1 VRSGRFFIGII
12 LRIIGPSRGKRAG
25 RRGELSLFSDQ
36 FRRGESDK
44 GKFSGVKSSKLL
56 SNLSDVVWKTFQAV
70 NQRLPEGEAIRPQWA
85 PGPLLKSYERSA
97 PPLGFPRETDSL
109 CPRCVKEVRD
119 GVISGETPLET
130 LMHTHPGEIKAQILE
145 ENGQVIMRKTC
156 PKHGEFTDVMATDP
170 KFLARIESLFFGR
183 DFRVAEDTHVHKH
196 GTSNIKFGRGAVL
209 TVDLTNR
216 CNMMCNPCF
225 MDANQVGYVHEPTF
239 EDTKAILDR
248 AVSFKPKRQVII
260 LFSGGEPTL
269 SPYYLDAVAYARKI
283 GFYRILAA
291 TNGIRFAEDIEFC
304 KAAKAAGQHGV
315 YLQFDGVSEEKN
327 KHRGVGNLFDVKLRA
342 IENLASVGIKV
353 TLVTTIVN
361 TINNDGIGQI
371 VEFAA
376 QNIDKVQTIAFQ
388 PVSFTG
394 RDEDVPDEV
403 RSKQR
408 YTLAGMAHDLEDQ
421 SAGRLKALRD
431 WFPLSSYSAFT
442 SVMDMLQG
450 ADAPWGWSSCNC
462 HPNCGIF
469 TLMVVNRQT
478 GHFTSL
484 FDFFDYEQ
492 FMKDV
497 AVITDTAR
505 GKKLSY
511 AQLGMAIMRNFDAAR
526 APEGFPISQIINLFK
541 PSSTNSNS
549 DRNDRMKAQ
558 AQAQAEDPND
568 IWRVLCVEGMWFQ
581 DLFNYDFRRT
591 EMCVIPYGTQ
601 EGEISFCAY
610 NTGVGWRQ
618 IIENMHKTANLAEWY
633 EEHGRHAVYAK
644 GKAVPLRTTK
654 HTLSLPIINQ
664 VLAEDRDG
672 EPAAN
677 VTPYLIEE
685 EEEARV

>member
-1 VRSGRFFIGII
+1 M
-12 LRIIGPSRGKRAG
+12 
-25 RRGELSLFSDQ
+25 FSDN
-36 FRRGESDK
+36 FRRGENKKNKSNGVGRSK
-44 GKFSGVKSSKLL
+44 AISALSGAA
-56 SNLSDVVWKTFQAV
+56 WTAFQAV
-70 NQRLPEGEAIRPQWA
+70 NKLLPEGEAIRPNWA
-85 PGPLLKSYERSA
+85 PGPLLKSYERTS

-119 GVISGETPLET
+119 AVISGQTSLES
-130 LMHTHPGEIKAQILE
+130 LMNEHPGEIKAQILE

-156 PKHGEFTDVMATDP
+156 TKHGEFTDVMATDP
-170 KFLARIESLFFGR
+170 AFLERIESLFYGR
-183 DFRVAEDTHVHKH
+183 DFRAAEDKHVHHH
-196 GTSNIKFGRGAVL
+196 GTSDIQFGRGAVL

-248 AVSFKPKRQVII
+248 AVSFKPRRQIII
-260 LFSGGEPTL
+260 LFSGGEPTI

-291 TNGIRFAEDIEFC
+291 TNGIRYAEDIEFC
-304 KAAKAAGQHGV
+304 RQSKEAGQHGV

-327 KHRGVGNLFDVKLRA
+327 SHRGVGNLFDVKQQA
-342 IENLASVGIKV
+342 IDNLYEVGIKV
-353 TLVTTIVN
+353 TLVVTIIN
-361 TINNDGIGQI
+361 TVNNDAIGQI

-376 QNIDKVQTIAFQ
+376 KNIDKVQTIAFQ

-394 RDEDVPDEV
+394 RDEDVPDPV
-403 RSKQR
+403 RIKQR
-408 YTLAGMAHDLEDQ
+408 YTLAGMAHDLHDQ
-421 SAGRLKALRD
+421 LDGRIEPLRD
-431 WFPLSSYSAFT
+431 WYPLSSYSAFT

-469 TLMVVNRQT
+469 TLLVVNRQT
-478 GHFTSL
+478 GEFRSL
-484 FDFFDYEQ
+484 FDFFNYEQ

-511 AQLGMAIMRNFDAAR
+511 AQLGMAIMRNFDAGR

-541 PSSTNSNS
+541 PSSTDSNS

-558 AQAQAEDPND
+558 PTAPEGGDL
-568 IWRVLCVEGMWFQ
+568 WRVLCVEGMWFQ

-618 IIENMHKTANLAEWY
+618 IIENMHKTAGLAEWY

-644 GKAVPLRTTK
+644 GKEVPGIGKT
-654 HTLSLPIINQ
+654 HSLSLPIIHQ
-664 VLAEDRDG
+664 ILAVDSDAPVKAVSPYLVEE
-672 EPAAN
+672 EPAETTT
-677 VTPYLIEE
+677 VG
-685 EEEARV
+685 V

>member
-1 VRSGRFFIGII
+1 
-12 LRIIGPSRGKRAG
+12 
-25 RRGELSLFSDQ
+25 LFSDQ

-44 GKFSGVKSSKLL
+44 DKLAGVTGSKIV
-56 SNLSDVVWKTFQAV
+56 STLSDVAWKAFQSV
-70 NQRLPEGEAIRPQWA
+70 NKRLPEGEAIRPNWA
-85 PGPLLKSYERSA
+85 PGPLLKSYERTA

-109 CPRCVKEVRD
+109 CPRCVKEVRTAVID
-119 GVISGETPLET
+119 GTTSLES
-130 LMHTHPGEIKAQILE
+130 LMNEHPGEIKAQIVE
-145 ENGQVIMRKTC
+145 ENGQVVMRKTC
-156 PKHGEFTDVMATDP
+156 PKHGEFVDVMATDP
-170 KFLARIESLFFGR
+170 AFLERIESLFFGR
-183 DFRVAEDTHVHKH
+183 DFKAAEDSHVHKH

-269 SPYYLDAVAYARKI
+269 SPYYLEAVAYAKKI

-315 YLQFDGVSEEKN
+315 YLQFDGVGEEKN
-327 KHRGVGNLFDVKLRA
+327 KHRGVGNLFDVKVRA
-342 IENLASVGIKV
+342 IENLAKVGIKV
-353 TLVTTIVN
+353 TLVVTIVN
-361 TINNDGIGQI
+361 SINNDAIGQI

-376 QNIDKVQTIAFQ
+376 KNIDKVQTIAFQ

-394 RDEDVPDEV
+394 RDEDISDEL
-403 RSKQR
+403 RTKWR
-408 YTLAGMAHDLEDQ
+408 YTLAGMAHDLNDQ
-421 SAGRLKALRD
+421 LGGRMQPLRD
-431 WFPLSSYSAFT
+431 WYPLSSYSAFT

-469 TLMVVNRQT
+469 TLAVVNKKT
-478 GHFTSL
+478 GDFRSL
-484 FDFFDYEQ
+484 FEFFNYEQ

-511 AQLGMAIMRNFDAAR
+511 AQLGMAIMRNFDAAK

-541 PSSTNSNS
+541 PSSTNANS
-549 DRNDRMKAQ
+549 DRNDRMTSAGQ
-558 AQAQAEDPND
+558 DTNSTD
-568 IWRVLCVEGMWFQ
+568 NWRVLCVEGMWFQ

-618 IIENMHKTANLAEWY
+618 IIENMHKTANLADWY
-633 EEHGRHAVYAK
+633 KENERHAVYAA
-644 GKAVPLRTTK
+644 GHNVPNIPKK
-654 HTLSLPIINQ
+654 HSLSLPIIN
-664 VLAEDRDG
+664 AIIEEDSDG
-672 EPAAN
+672 SKISPYLIGEEEPAALQ
-677 VTPYLIEE
+677 VS
-685 EEEARV
+685 

>member
-1 VRSGRFFIGII
+1 M
-12 LRIIGPSRGKRAG
+12 
-25 RRGELSLFSDQ
+25 FSDQ
-36 FRRGESDK
+36 FRRGESEK
-44 GKFSGVKSSKLL
+44 GKFSGVRSSKLL
-56 SNLSDVVWKTFQAV
+56 AGLSDTVWKAFQTI
-70 NQRLPEGEAIRPQWA
+70 NQRLPEGEAIRPTWA

-109 CPRCVKEVRD
+109 CPRCVKEVREA
-119 GVISGETPLET
+119 VISGETPLET
-130 LMHTHPGEIKAQILE
+130 LMHTHPGEIKAQIIE
-145 ENGQVIMRKTC
+145 EDGQVFMKKTC
-156 PKHGEFTDVMATDP
+156 PKHGEFKDVMATDAR
-170 KFLARIESLFFGR
+170 FLERIEKLFFGR
-183 DFRVAEDTHVHKH
+183 DFRSAEDANVHKH

-248 AVSFKPKRQVII
+248 AVSFKPRRQIII

-269 SPYYLDAVAYARKI
+269 SPYYLEAVAYARKV

-304 KAAKAAGQHGV
+304 KQAKEAGQHGV

-361 TINNDGIGQI
+361 TINNDAIGQI

-376 QNIDKVQTIAFQ
+376 KNIDKVQTIAFQ

-394 RDEDVPDEV
+394 RDEDVPDDV
-403 RSKQR
+403 RIKQR
-408 YTLAGMAHDLEDQ
+408 YTLAGMAQDLEDQ
-421 SAGRLKALRD
+421 LGGNLKALRD

-478 GHFTSL
+478 GAWTPL
-484 FDFFDYEQ
+484 FDFFNYEQ

-505 GKKLSY
+505 GRKLSY
-511 AQLGMAIMRNFDAAR
+511 AQLGMAIMRNFQPAR
-526 APEGFPISQIINLFK
+526 APEGFPISQILNLFK

-549 DRNDRMKAQ
+549 DRNDRMKQQ
-558 AQAQAEDPND
+558 AAADDPND
-568 IWRVLCVEGMWFQ
+568 VWRVLCVEGMWFQ

-618 IIENMHKTANLAEWY
+618 IIENMHKTAGLAEWY
-633 EEHGRHAVYAK
+633 QEHGRHAVYAK
-644 GKAVPLRTTK
+644 GKAVPNIGQVR
-654 HTLSLPIINQ
+654 TLSLPIVSAI
-664 VLAEDRDG
+664 LAEDNG
-672 EPAAN
+672 EPAAA

-685 EEEARV
+685 EQEAVV